1 MRFFRR
7 LLHVLVPRFLAPMN
21 PLSPG
26 TFGQAHCTYFRF
38 TCSLLSCGRQIP
50 SSDLVLAGDPWVRY
64 LGVLVTYFCE
74 GFCWGPIPI
83 AQWSRPLLIV
93 AKQLQCV
100 YSWIQV
106 RLWWDQ
112 WWQETMWPLRW
123 QSILGESSQIEV
135 RRGDLT
141 TKGIFLYSL
150 GFPGWR
156 DNTLVLLQE
165 LDKIMRTL
173 LSICSWFHPWCGVL
187 DVSPSPPTHPCIWGD
202 VPCFDDW
209 CWWWTGAAGVGH
221 AAWWSWMVLAWP
233 VETNHLRKEL
243 TFCSGSFIESTDTG
257 IPHVKSISPTFRTL
271 HSLNDQD
278 NIRTYCNICVTMRVH
293 LSWLMFSF
301 RWKPARDICMI
312 LCIYKCIFIQNI
324 TIHTIHC
331 LWNVWVYVP
340 WQLMSNHSPI
350 CCLCISHIYI
360 YSRYMVVYTVRV
372 LSEGYPHFPFEI
384 NAHVPARYMWPG
396 IGIMLNSTIP
406 IANCPQTIPNLQM
419 FSCNS
424 RFLYSMWKVDGAV
437 PHVVLVFVGLLIN
450 FLLEI
455 TPSTCTLV
463 YQCHPCPAPLA
474 QET

>member
-360 YSRYMVVYTVRV
+360 
-372 LSEGYPHFPFEI
+372 
-384 NAHVPARYMWPG
+384 
-396 IGIMLNSTIP
+396 
-406 IANCPQTIPNLQM
+406 
-419 FSCNS
+419 
-424 RFLYSMWKVDGAV
+424 
-437 PHVVLVFVGLLIN
+437 
-450 FLLEI
+450 
-455 TPSTCTLV
+455 
-463 YQCHPCPAPLA
+463 
-474 QET
+474 